1 MIAAITLSRV
11 NASDGSVMSRLVQA
25 LLGVP
30 LVAKLIGANVLI
42 VASAIAVQIFA
53 FGSSHQAE
61 LLSLL
66 GALAIASA
74 VNVFLVR
81 LALKPIADLE
91 AVSGRVSNGEFT
103 ARTVPSP
110 FADAELAH
118 LAITVNGILDSL
130 AVERRR
136 IQLLAAEVV
145 HAQDAERARVA
156 RELHDSIAQTLAAVR
171 LQLSATAAN
180 AQADLKNQI
189 VAASAL
195 VGSALEEVKNVSYSL
210 HPRVAEDLGLE
221 TALGALA
228 NQVKERSGTHVYFRF
243 SVDGPPVPKNVSATL
258 FRVAQEALRNI
269 EMHSRAKYAT
279 VEVVA
284 KEGLIRIEVADDG
297 CGFDPAQVVSGAQ
310 KTGLSTVKD
319 RINLAGG
326 SMKIDSIPNGGTR
339 VVAELRTESQQ

>member
-1 MIAAITLSRV
+1 MTLM
-11 NASDGSVMSRLVQA
+11 SVRARTGAPISRLIESI
-25 LLGVP
+25 LRVP

-42 VASAIAVQIFA
+42 VAVAIAVHVYVLGGA
-53 FGSSHQAE
+53 RQAE
-61 LLSLL
+61 LVAML
-66 GALAIASA
+66 GALAAASV
-74 VNVFLVR
+74 VNIFLVR
-81 LALKPIADLE
+81 LALQPIAELE
-91 AVSGRVSNGEFT
+91 EVSSRVSKGEFT
-103 ARTVPSP
+103 ARSVPSK
-110 FADAELAH
+110 FADAELGH
-118 LAITVNGILDSL
+118 LGKTVNSLLDSL

-136 IQLLAAEVV
+136 IQALGAEVV
-145 HAQDAERARVA
+145 YAQDAERAKVA

-171 LQLSATAAN
+171 LQLSATGNN
-180 AQADLKNQI
+180 ADGDLKNQI

-195 VGSALEEVKNVSYSL
+195 VGAALEEVKNVSYSL

-228 NQVKERSGTHVYFRF
+228 RQVKERSGIHVYFRF
-243 SVDGPPVPKNVSATL
+243 TVDGPSVPKNVSATL

-297 CGFDPAQVVSGAQ
+297 CGFDPAQVPTGGA
-310 KTGLSTVKD
+310 KTGLGTVKD

-339 VVAELRTESQQ
+339 VVAEITTRQDQA

>member
-1 MIAAITLSRV
+1 MSTTITLSRV
-11 NASDGSVMSRLVQA
+11 HASEGSAIRRFVRP

-30 LVAKLIGANVLI
+30 LVAKLVGANVLI
-42 VASAIAVQIFA
+42 VASAIAVQISA
-53 FGSSHQAE
+53 FGSHQAE

-66 GALAIASA
+66 GALAVASA
-74 VNVFLVR
+74 VNVCLVR
-81 LALKPIADLE
+81 LALKPIAELE
-91 AVSGRVSNGEFT
+91 AVGSRVSKGEFT

-118 LAITVNGILDSL
+118 LGRTVNEILDSL
-130 AVERRR
+130 AVERQR
-136 IQLLAAEVV
+136 IQSLGAEVV
-145 HAQDAERARVA
+145 YAQDAERARVA

-171 LQLSATAAN
+171 LQLSATGAN
-180 AQADLKNQI
+180 ADAELRNQI
-189 VAASAL
+189 VAASTL
-195 VGSALEEVKNVSYSL
+195 VGAALEEVKNVSYSL

-228 NQVKERSGTHVYFRF
+228 KQVKERSGIHVYFRF
-243 SVDGPPVPKNVSATL
+243 TVDGPSVPKKVSATL

-284 KEGLIRIEVADDG
+284 KEGLVRIEVADDG
-297 CGFDPAQVVSGAQ
+297 CGFDPARVASGAQ

-319 RINLAGG
+319 RISLAGG
-326 SMKIDSIPNGGTR
+326 RMKIDSILNGGTR
-339 VVAELRTESQQ
+339 VVAEITTQDRE